1 MVDARQP
8 QKETQMALRPEPFY
22 TGESNLLDPDNH
34 VLLLIDHQP
43 SQFAAVQSHDRT
55 LLLNSTVALAKVAK
69 AFEVPTLLTT
79 IVEDLGGK
87 VVPQLQAV
95 FPDQQSINRTNMNA
109 WEDPRVVDWVRA
121 TGRRKVVIAGL
132 WTDICVAFPVLSA
145 LGEGYEVY
153 FVTDASGSTSIEAHE
168 MAVQRMIQA
177 GAVPLVWSTY
187 SGELQRDWARMA
199 TVPAIQQIAAEHGGV
214 LGSDIAWEMQLLA
227 TPAPEWVLAAVG
239 R

>member
-1 MVDARQP
+1 MSV
-8 QKETQMALRPEPFY
+8 KPESVY
-22 TGESNLLDPDNH
+22 AGEQNLLNPDNH

-55 LLLNSTVALAKVAK
+55 LLINNTVALAKVAMG
-69 AFEVPTLLTT
+69 FGVPTLLTT

-87 VVPQLQAV
+87 VLGQLQAV
-95 FPDQQSINRTNMNA
+95 FPDQEPINRTNMNA
-109 WEDPRVVDWVRA
+109 WEDRRVVEWVRQS
-121 TGRRKVVIAGL
+121 GRKKVVIAGL

-145 LGEGYEVY
+145 LGDGYEAY
-153 FVTDASGSTSIEAHE
+153 FVTDASGSTSTEAHE

-187 SGELQRDWARMA
+187 SGELQRDWARTE
-199 TVPAIQQIAAEHGGV
+199 TVPTIQQIAAEHGGV
-214 LGSDIAWEMQLLA
+214 MGSDIAWETQLLA
-227 TPAPEWVLAAVG
+227 TPTPEWVLQAAS